1 MYDNSL
7 HFSKKAQIESTI
19 LHKLGIEE
27 NNFILCTIHR
37 NNNTDEPERLE
48 SILNGILA
56 IAELSGKKIVL
67 PLHPRTK
74 GKLSQEWNEKLSAN
88 PSIICTDPI
97 SFIDIVRLES
107 TCFMVITDSGGVQK
121 EAYFFNKPCII
132 LREQTEWVELVQN
145 GNAELAG
152 WQSNQII
159 SCYNSLIS
167 KSNNMTWPSFFGD
180 GASSEF
186 ICRTIISFLAD
197 ADTMR

>member
-1 MYDNSL
+1 L
-7 HFSKKAQIESTI
+7 HFSEKAQTESTI
-19 LHKLGIEE
+19 LEKLGVEE

-48 SILNGILA
+48 SILNGILE
-56 IAELSGKKIVL
+56 IARLSGKKIVL

-74 GKLSQEWNEKLSAN
+74 GKLSQEWNQKLSSN

-121 EAYFFNKPCII
+121 EAYFFKKPCII
-132 LREQTEWVELVQN
+132 LREQTEWVELVEN

-152 WQSNQII
+152 WQSSEII
-159 SCYNSLIS
+159 ACYNSLIS
-167 KSNNMTWPSFFGD
+167 KIKNMTWPSFFGD
-180 GASSEF
+180 GTSSEF
-186 ICRTIISFLAD
+186 ICSTIISFLTD
-197 ADTMR
+197 AHTVR